1 VSQSERPRRSRRTGG
16 PKGSTPTA
24 GPKKSYAVRSAE
36 HQRAAVHTPKAP
48 QQLGSE
54 PVRLQKYLAAC
65 GIASRRSAEELIQQ
79 GIISVNGKTVRELGT
94 KVDPRADEVRV
105 RGQVVRPAEP
115 KLYLFFKPRHVLT
128 TLRDPEGRPCVGD
141 YLKKLPT
148 RVFPVGR
155 LDGDVTGLLLLT
167 NDGDFGDQLLHP
179 RYGAKRVYW
188 AMLLHR
194 PTEQMLRGLSRGV
207 EVDGEVV
214 RAEDVRIMRDTPL
227 AQHLFGDVSKR
238 RVVLQLSVR
247 EGKQHFVKKL
257 LETAGFSLVRLGRV
271 AFGPFELR
279 GLKPGEIV
287 EKPFRRLARRGERA
301 SKSNPQSSRATRTRR
316 RR

>member
-1 VSQSERPRRSRRTGG
+1 MTRKGAKRPAPGARV
-16 PKGSTPTA
+16 A
-24 GPKKSYAVRSAE
+24 AN
-36 HQRAAVHTPKAP
+36 QRAAEHAP
-48 QQLGSE
+48 RAPSQLGTD

-65 GIASRRSAEELIQQ
+65 GVASRRTAEQLIQE
-79 GIISVNGKTVRELGT
+79 GIVSVNGKTVRELGS

-105 RGQVVRPAEP
+105 RGQLVRPAEP

-167 NDGDFGDQLLHP
+167 NDGDFGEQLLHP

-194 PTEQMLRGLSRGV
+194 PTEQMMRQLNRGV
-207 EVDGEVV
+207 EVEGENV
-214 RAEDVRIMRDTPL
+214 RAEDVRIVRDTPL
-227 AQHLFGDVSKR
+227 AQQLFGDVSKR

-257 LETAGFSLVRLGRV
+257 LEAAGFSLVRLGRF

-287 EKPFRRLARRGERA
+287 EKPFRRLARRVDRSNKSSSHSSRGERG
-301 SKSNPQSSRATRTRR
+301 RR